1 MANVCQI
8 GSGLIGSTMALDL
21 AKEHKVYLADLDQS
35 LLNKVKNKNP
45 NIDVKKLDIRDVP
58 KLENFISKADIVLTA
73 VPGNLGFK
81 LVKDIITIRKD
92 VVDIS
97 FSKENLMS
105 LDNLARE
112 NNVTVVFD
120 AGVAPG
126 IPNYILGQIVRKFT
140 VTSFEYFVGG
150 LPKHPK
156 PPYNYKAPFS
166 PSDVLEEYIRPARCR
181 VDGNIKVLPALS
193 DIVQLQY
200 DKIGKLEAFNT
211 DGLRSIL
218 ETMPNITHMIEK
230 TLRYPGHAK
239 LIQKELLT
247 KKIDIKNP
255 KTLSSVFEKWKL
267 YPNEEEFTILDVR
280 VRTPDKH
287 LNYFLFDETDSE
299 SGTTSM
305 ARTTGFTATATINL
319 LIDGHF
325 NKAGV
330 YPPELISNRDY
341 NAWNYIRR
349 YLSDRKISIDVI
361 SKDM

>member
-1 MANVCQI
+1 M
-8 GSGLIGSTMALDL
+8 
-21 AKEHKVYLADLDQS
+21 
-35 LLNKVKNKNP
+35 
-45 NIDVKKLDIRDVP
+45 
-58 KLENFISKADIVLTA
+58 TA

-81 LVKDIITIRKD
+81 LVKDIINNKKN

-97 FSKENLMS
+97 FSKEDLMS

-112 NNVTVVFD
+112 NNVTAVFD

-126 IPNYILGQIVRKFT
+126 IPNYILGHIGKKYT

-150 LPKHPK
+150 LPKHPE

-166 PSDVLEEYIRPARCR
+166 PLDVLEEYIRPARFR
-181 VDGNIKVLPALS
+181 VDGKIEVLPALS

-218 ETMPNITHMIEK
+218 KTMPHIHHVTEK

-267 YPNEEEFTILDVR
+267 HSGEEEFTILDVR
-280 VRTPDKH
+280 IRTSDKH

-299 SGTTSM
+299 SSTTSM
-305 ARTTGFTATATINL
+305 ARTTGFTATATTNL

-325 NKAGV
+325 NVAGV
-330 YPPELISNRDY
+330 YPPELISNRDS
-341 NAWNYIRR
+341 NAWNYIKR
-349 YLSDRKISIDVI
+349 YLSERKISIDVI
-361 SKDM
+361 SKDI